1 MLTTR
6 LLNLIPIVFL
16 GAGLVGCG
24 QDVSKTPGP
33 SAGTGAGTNN
43 AAPRTFLVRGL
54 VKSVSPD
61 GLSAT
66 IQHEEIPNY
75 MMAMTMPFEVKDRK
89 ELVEIKS
96 GDAVSF
102 RLLVTEDH
110 GWIDQVKKTSEPVKL
125 PEPRAMMR
133 RVREVDPLS
142 VGDVMPNYPFTNELG
157 KAVSLADL
165 KGNAVAFTFIF
176 TRCPFPDFCPR
187 LSQNFAN
194 AYKQLQEMPKGP
206 KNWKLLSISFDPE
219 YDTPKTLAAYAERY
233 KYDPTHWSFL
243 TGELI
248 EIDAITEQFG
258 LMFPR
263 NQEGMGFDHNLRT
276 VVLDPQGKIQAI
288 LKGNS
293 WKAEELVTEM
303 VKAAAVKAK

>member
-1 MLTTR
+1 M
-6 LLNLIPIVFL
+6 
-16 GAGLVGCG
+16 VGCG

-33 SAGTGAGTNN
+33 STGTGATTNN
-43 AAPRTFLVRGL
+43 AAPKTFLVKGL
-54 VKSVSPD
+54 VKSVSTD

-89 ELVEIKS
+89 ELAGIKS

-110 GWIDQVKKTSEPVKL
+110 GWIDQVKKTSDPVKV

-176 TRCPFPDFCPR
+176 TRCPFPEFCPR
-187 LSQNFAN
+187 LSQNFAT
-194 AYKQLQEMPKGP
+194 AYKQLQEMPNGP

-219 YDTPKTLAAYAERY
+219 YDTPKTLAAYAGRY
-233 KYDPTHWSFL
+233 KYDPTQWSFL

-263 NQEGMGFDHNLRT
+263 NQEGTGFDHNLRT
-276 VVLDPQGKIQAI
+276 VVLDANGKIQAI

>member
-1 MLTTR
+1 M
-6 LLNLIPIVFL
+6 P
-16 GAGLVGCG
+16 
-24 QDVSKTPGP
+24 P
-33 SAGTGAGTNN
+33 GTGAATTN
-43 AAPRTFLVRGL
+43 AASPRTFPGKGL
-54 VKSVSPD
+54 VKAISPD
-61 GLSAT
+61 GMSAT
-66 IQHEEIPNY
+66 IQHEEFVNY
-75 MMAMTMPFEVKDRK
+75 MEAMTMPFAVKDRK
-89 ELVEIKS
+89 ELDGIKA
-96 GDAVSF
+96 GDAVTF

-110 GWIDQVKKTSEPVKL
+110 GWIDQVKKTSEPVKV
-125 PEPRAMMR
+125 PEPRPLTR

-142 VGDVMPNYPFTNELG
+142 VGDLMPHYPFTNELG
-157 KAVSLADL
+157 KAVSLADF

-187 LSQNFAN
+187 LSQNFAS
-194 AYKQLQEMPKGP
+194 AYKQLKEMPAGP

-219 YDTPKTLAAYAERY
+219 YDTPKTLTAYAERY
-233 KYDPTHWSFL
+233 KYDPASWSFL

-263 NQEGMGFDHNLRT
+263 NQDGTGFDHNLRT
-276 VVLDPQGKIQAI
+276 VVIDPQGKIQAV

-303 VKAAAVKAK
+303 VKAAGAKPK

>member
-1 MLTTR
+1 MLSNR
-6 LLNLIPIVFL
+6 FLNIVPIILLGVAL
-16 GAGLVGCG
+16 AGCG
-24 QDVSKTPGP
+24 QDASNPAGAPPRIGTATTNSTP
-33 SAGTGAGTNN
+33 
-43 AAPRTFLVRGL
+43 PRTFLVKGL
-54 VKSVSPD
+54 VKSIAPD

-75 MMAMTMPFEVKDRK
+75 MVAMTMPFEVKERK
-89 ELVEIKS
+89 ELEGIKA

-102 RLLVTEDH
+102 RMLVTEDH
-110 GWIDQVKKTSEPVKL
+110 GWIDQVKKTSEPVVVA
-125 PEPRAMMR
+125 EPRPLTR

-157 KAVSLADL
+157 KAVSLADF

-187 LSQNFAN
+187 ISQNFAN
-194 AYKQLQEMPKGP
+194 TYKQLKEMPDGP
-206 KNWKLLSISFDPE
+206 KNWKLLSISFDTE

-233 KYDPTHWSFL
+233 QYDPAYWSFL

-258 LMFPR
+258 LVFPR
-263 NQEGMGFDHNLRT
+263 EKDGNFTHTLRT
-276 VVLDPQGKIQAI
+276 VVIDAQGKIQAV

-293 WKAEELVTEM
+293 WKTEDLVAEM
-303 VKAAAVKAK
+303 VTAAGAKSK